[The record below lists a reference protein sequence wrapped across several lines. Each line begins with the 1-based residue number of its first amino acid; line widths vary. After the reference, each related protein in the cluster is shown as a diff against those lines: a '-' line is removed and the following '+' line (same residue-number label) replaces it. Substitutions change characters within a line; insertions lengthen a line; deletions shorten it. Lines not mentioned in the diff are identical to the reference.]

1 MNRELQKFPFLHSV
15 LMNYDGSSII
25 FEGLY
30 YIYVYTHIY
39 LLFLKLFL
47 FYVLQY
53 HHIFVHIQGMIVINF
68 INI

>member
-1 MNRELQKFPFLHSV
+1 
-15 LMNYDGSSII
+15 MNYDGSSII

-39 LLFLKLFL
+39 FLFLKLFL

-53 HHIFVHIQGMIVINF
+53 HHMFVHIQGMIVIYF
-68 INI
+68 Y